1 MVDHGRSRSTA
12 SLPAAMP
19 VLHHALLGASV
30 VALAS
35 AGLRL
40 ASMLAERG
48 LPRLLA
54 AAAFATAAAV
64 AEALLLGLVSLGGS
78 TAALTIAALATGA
91 AAYVWLPRPALP
103 LSEELT
109 SWWRERVLA
118 ERVLLGGIGGAALA
132 WAAWQLI

>member
-1 MVDHGRSRSTA
+1 MAAGRVNGRSSATA
-12 SLPAAMP
+12 SLTAAMP

-54 AAAFATAAAV
+54 APAFATAAAGGGG
-64 AEALLLGLVSLGGS
+64 LLPGLVSLGGS
-78 TAALTIAALATGA
+78 AAALTIAALATA
-91 AAYVWLPRPALP
+91 VAAYALLPRPAVP
-103 LSEELT
+103 L
-109 SWWRERVLA
+109 A
-118 ERVLLGGIGGAALA
+118 
-132 WAAWQLI
+132 

>member
-1 MVDHGRSRSTA
+1 MVPPPQLDGACSTA
-12 SLPAAMP
+12 SLTAAMP

-54 AAAFATAAAV
+54 GAAFATAAAV
-64 AEALLLGLVSLGGS
+64 AEALLLGLFSLGGS
-78 TAALTIAALATGA
+78 TAALTIAAIATA
-91 AAYVWLPRPALP
+91 AVAYALLPRRAVP
-103 LSEELT
+103 LVQEAAT
-109 SWWRERVLA
+109 WWRGRAVWERA
-118 ERVLLGGIGGAALA
+118 LL
-132 WAAWQLI
+132 